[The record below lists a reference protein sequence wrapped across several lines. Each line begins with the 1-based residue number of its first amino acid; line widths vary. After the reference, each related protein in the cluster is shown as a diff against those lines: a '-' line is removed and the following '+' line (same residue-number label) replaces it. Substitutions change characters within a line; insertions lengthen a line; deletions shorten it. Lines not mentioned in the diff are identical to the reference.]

1 MAGKPEARRLRKI
14 GLLTIDLGY
23 SMEHTPQTTEPLIQ
37 LTVNRVVEDST
48 TDTRIIVMTR
58 ADGTSEHFMVW
69 VGASEGE
76 AIRRAL
82 DTSTTPRPMSHDLI
96 KSFGEHLGIKME
108 RTVLTDVKSS
118 TYYATVFLENKGVAR
133 TIDSRPSDAI
143 ALALRCQAPI
153 YVTQDVWKRRSGQ
166 NLDAWLSKL
175 ETKNIGAQ
183 EV

>member
-1 MAGKPEARRLRKI
+1 
-14 GLLTIDLGY
+14 
-23 SMEHTPQTTEPLIQ
+23 MEQQAFQPTEPLIQ
-37 LTVNRVVEDST
+37 LTVNRVVEDSN
-48 TDTRIIVMTR
+48 TDTRIVVLSRI
-58 ADGTSEHFMVW
+58 DGSSEHFMIW

-96 KSFGEHLGIKME
+96 KSFSDHLGIKME
-108 RTVLTDVKSS
+108 RAVLTDVKSS
-118 TYYATVFLENKGVAR
+118 TYYATVFLENKGVVR
-133 TIDSRPSDAI
+133 TIDARPSDAI